1 MFKKINYLKEGIEIT
16 SKLINDIMFLLDVR
30 TKETYFTRKGTSK
43 MGFKNMLLFMISFVK
58 KSLQI
63 ELDDFSKIT
72 SEKDNK
78 ISKQGFSQARH
89 KISPKAFI
97 RMLDEINKWFYKDT
111 PFTTYR
117 GYRVLAVDGTVLEI
131 HNSEELRGTFGYIE
145 NQNCKVA
152 RARASALYDVENDM
166 IIASKLVHYREGER
180 ETAIKLIDDLCLSGK
195 RNDLIIFDRG
205 YPSHEFIS
213 FIESK
218 DIKYLMRVSG
228 TFFKVVVNAPKEDQI
243 VEVKAKGNTIIM
255 RVVKIKLNSGITE
268 TLITNVFDKDFS
280 VADFKELYF
289 KRWGI
294 EVKYNEIKNK
304 LQIENFTGKTVIS
317 IEQDFYATMYLTNMV
332 ALAKKDANQEIEEC
346 NEGKTLKH
354 EYKVNT
360 NILVGKLKDTLI
372 EMLVAKPWRRSKI
385 LKEIQD
391 EIVRNVIPI
400 RPDRKF
406 NRKEHR
412 TTQMANRMNKKRAL

>member
-16 SKLINDIMFLLDVR
+16 SKLINDIMFLLDSR
-30 TKETYFTRKGTSK
+30 TKETYFTREGRCK
-43 MGFKNMLLFMISFVK
+43 MGFKNMILFMINFVK

-72 SEKDNK
+72 TEKNNE

-89 KISPKAFI
+89 KIAPRAFV
-97 RMLDEINKWFYKDT
+97 RMLDEVNKWFYKAT
-111 PFTTYR
+111 PFVTYR
-117 GYRVLAVDGTVLEI
+117 GYRLLAIDGTILEI
-131 HNSEELRGTFGYIE
+131 HNNDELRENFGYIE
-145 NQNCKVA
+145 NQNAKVA
-152 RARASALYDVENDM
+152 RARASALYDIENDM
-166 IIASKLVHYREGER
+166 IIASKLVRYREGER
-180 ETAIKLIDDLCLSGK
+180 ETAIKLIDDLCLLGK
-195 RNDLIIFDRG
+195 QNDLIIFDRG
-205 YPSHEFIS
+205 YPSFEFIS

-218 DIKYLMRVSG
+218 NIKYLMRVSG
-228 TFFKVVVNAPKEDQI
+228 AFLKVVNNAPKADQI
-243 VEVKAKGNTIIM
+243 VEATSKGKTLSM
-255 RVVKIKLNSGITE
+255 RVLKFKLNSGITE
-268 TLITNVFDKDFS
+268 TLVTNIFDSSFS
-280 VADFKELYF
+280 VEDFKKLYF

-317 IEQDFYATMYLTNMV
+317 IEQDFYATMYLSNMV
-332 ALAKKDANQEIEEC
+332 ALAKKDANQEIEAL
-346 NEGKTLKH
+346 NKDKDLKY

-391 EIVRNVIPI
+391 EIVKNVIPV
-400 RPDRKF
+400 RMDRSVK
-406 NRKEHR
+406 RKIHKA
-412 TTQMANRMNKKRAL
+412 TQMDNKMHKKRAL